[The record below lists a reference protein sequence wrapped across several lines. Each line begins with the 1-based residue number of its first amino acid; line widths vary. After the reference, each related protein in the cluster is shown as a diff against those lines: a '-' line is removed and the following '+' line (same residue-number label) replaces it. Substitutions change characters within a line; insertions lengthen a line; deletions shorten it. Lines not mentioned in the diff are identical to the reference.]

1 MTECVQE
8 MEETRREMFKV
19 AKTIIK
25 LKDDIVTNKTSSMM
39 PGFGRQG
46 SHGGSNNSSPNK
58 NFGYSQNL
66 QGVSPIRHKN
76 NH

>member
-25 LKDDIVTNKTSSMM
+25 MKDEIVLNRTSHII
-39 PGFGRQG
+39 PGYGRQG
-46 SHGGSNNSSPNK
+46 S
-58 NFGYSQNL
+58 
-66 QGVSPIRHKN
+66 
-76 NH
+76 

>member
-25 LKDDIVTNKTSSMM
+25 MKDEIVLNRTSNII
-39 PGFGRQG
+39 PGYGRQG
-46 SHGGSNNSSPNK
+46 S
-58 NFGYSQNL
+58 
-66 QGVSPIRHKN
+66 
-76 NH
+76 